1 MAHLPGPPA
10 PCSCRPPALDR
21 PDYRR
26 DVSDDG
32 RQRARELA
40 REALAA
46 GDAVGW
52 FERLYAEADCGTAVV
67 PWADLRPNPHLIS
80 WLETWSIDG
89 PCLVVGCGLGD
100 DAAWLAEN
108 GFGPVVAFDVSATA
122 VEHARQRFGECVQ
135 FQVANLFDLPDTWN
149 GRFGFV
155 LEAYTL
161 QVLPAASRM
170 RASDAIAA
178 TLRPGGTLLVIAR
191 GRDDDEASGAMPWPL
206 TSSDLHAFEAAG
218 LRSVSWE
225 DYYDPEEPD
234 VRRFRAAF
242 DRRIERH

>member
-1 MAHLPGPPA
+1 M
-10 PCSCRPPALDR
+10 
-21 PDYRR
+21 
-26 DVSDDG
+26 SDDG

-46 GDAVGW
+46 GDAVSW

-108 GFGPVVAFDVSATA
+108 GFGPVVAFDVSPTA

-135 FQVANLFDLPDTWN
+135 FQVADLFDLPDTWN

-155 LEAYTL
+155 FEAYTL

-170 RASDAIAA
+170 SASDAIAA

-191 GRDDDEASGAMPWPL
+191 GRDEDEASGAMPWPL

-218 LRSVSWE
+218 LRSVSRE

-242 DRRIERH
+242 DRRIERGAGDEFCRDS